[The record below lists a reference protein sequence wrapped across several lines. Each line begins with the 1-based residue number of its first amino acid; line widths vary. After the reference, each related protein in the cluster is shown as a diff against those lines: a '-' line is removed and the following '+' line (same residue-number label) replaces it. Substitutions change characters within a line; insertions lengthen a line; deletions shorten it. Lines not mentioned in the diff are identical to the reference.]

1 MTTRFLGRVPIRQRK
16 PSGPAAAAAERE
28 NKENRLEDDK
38 ADVVGEDT
46 LLAMLNES
54 KIPDR
59 AVRVELD
66 LECKKLQMGIFFQNS
81 RPKPL
86 MESPR
91 SHCPGPTTPIKSV
104 SSTAAADLSSE
115 AIITSP
121 TAGKSKEKRKRVS
134 VNHSVSH
141 SNGRNCSLTP
151 AERLQE

>member
-1 MTTRFLGRVPIRQRK
+1 MPIRQRK
-16 PSGPAAAAAERE
+16 PSGPAAAAAAAAAERE
-28 NKENRLEDDK
+28 NKENRLVDDDK

-66 LECKKLQMGIFFQNS
+66 LECENLQLGIFFQNS
-81 RPKPL
+81 RPRPL

-91 SHCPGPTTPIKSV
+91 SHCPGPAAPIKSV
-104 SSTAAADLSSE
+104 SLTAAADLSSE